1 MAPMRA
7 QVFQDEREKS
17 REDILTIENVDRAL
31 DILAALID
39 GPRPNLLPAY
49 IRLEQIRDDLLANDD
64 AMSRVRARNRSR
76 NSR

>member
-1 MAPMRA
+1 MRA
-7 QVFQDEREKS
+7 HVFQHEREKS

-64 AMSRVRARNRSR
+64 AMSRVRARNQAKKRR
-76 NSR
+76 